1 MKAPL
6 LIALLASV
14 AVAGCK
20 KKEEPV
26 QQPVVVADAQAAAPA
41 PAPAAEPAPAAAPVD
56 EETAKKKAL
65 LDYATMEDN
74 FLNDAK
80 GQWAVEAKASSTFG
94 DDGGKKPS
102 DVNIPKNATGA
113 PDGSEWSNNRQD
125 IGFDWLELA
134 YAKPVNAT
142 EVRLVIPGDDGS
154 EAVTKVELQA
164 EDGKWNTV
172 WSGVSDVKPDDRGN
186 RTWFVKTFPATA
198 YKVKGVKY
206 TFANNVK
213 RGYKQVDAAQLVGE

>member
-1 MKAPL
+1 MNAPL
-6 LIALLASV
+6 LFALMASCALV
-14 AVAGCK
+14 ACK

-26 QQPVVVADAQAAAPA
+26 AAPVAQAQAAAPA
-41 PAPAAEPAPAAAPVD
+41 PAPAPAPVVD
-56 EETAKKKAL
+56 EEAAKKKAL

-74 FLNDAK
+74 YLNDAK
-80 GQWAVEAKASSTFG
+80 GQWAVDARASTTFG
-94 DDGGKKPS
+94 DDDGKKPS
-102 DVNIPKNATGA
+102 SVNEAKNATGA

-134 YAKPVNAT
+134 YSKPVTAT
-142 EVRLVIPGDDGS
+142 EVRLVIPEDDGS

-172 WSGVSDVKPDDRGN
+172 WSGVSDVKPDERGR
-186 RTWFVKTFPATA
+186 RTWFVKSFAPTP
-198 YKVKGVKY
+198 YKVKAVKY
-206 TFANNVK
+206 TFANNVQ